1 MSSIQTLWQV
11 PAEQTPRGGYRVRES
26 LDVRWMLDAPVC
38 EEKPF
43 AKPPLKRKPMRTSS
57 TPEIR
62 ALLRANPDG
71 LTLEEIITAV
81 GRDKTNVRRV
91 LQNMPDAYIDRWMPA
106 KREQF
111 KAIWCVIVPPK
122 DCPRPE
128 RKTK

>member
-11 PAEQTPRGGYRVRES
+11 PAKQAPRGGYRDGFS
-26 LDVRWMLDAPVC
+26 LDVRGMLDAPVC
-38 EEKPF
+38 KEKPV

-62 ALLRANPDG
+62 ALLRAHPDG
-71 LTLEEIITAV
+71 LTLEEIVTAV
-81 GRDKTNVRRV
+81 NRNKTNVRRV

-111 KAIWCVIVPPK
+111 KAIWCVIVVPK

-128 RKTK
+128 RRRS